1 MQKYHDQLIFLGVIT
16 SREALANFYAALDV
30 LVLPSD
36 TECFALAQ
44 VEAMLCGTPVV
55 MSDTPG
61 GRVPVTVTGMGKIA
75 PRGDWRAF
83 GEAICEV
90 IAHRERYLKPRHEIE
105 AIFNFQRTIDTYER
119 IFREAAQHSRVKL
132 ADFHKR
138 NGEAAQ

>member
-1 MQKYHDQLIFLGVIT
+1 
-16 SREALANFYAALDV
+16 
-30 LVLPSD
+30 VLPSD

-75 PRGDWRAF
+75 PRGNWRAF

-90 IAHRERYLKPRHEIE
+90 IENRERYLKPRSAIE
-105 AIFNFQRTIDTYER
+105 AIFNFERTIDTYER

-132 ADFHKR
+132 SDFHTRKR
-138 NGEAAQ
+138 KDA